1 MKKYLLFA
9 SLLLIGCGARKV
21 QKTET
26 EKEVKTETFET
37 VKADVKTESNV
48 KTEVVTTVND
58 STKEVIEETVI
69 TPIDNT
75 KEAVYTDEVGKQT
88 KLNNTSLTKRKTMR
102 NKAVSEQKKENVND
116 SKKASDNT
124 FKTNNAKSETKEQSE
139 IKNIDKKQFDPM
151 AFIISYW
158 WLWLLIIIAVY
169 IAKKYFKITIPFIK

>member
-26 EKEVKTETFET
+26 EKEVKTETVET
-37 VKADVKTESNV
+37 VKSDVKTESNV

-58 STKEVIEETVI
+58 STKEVVEEIVI

-75 KEAVYTDEVGKQT
+75 KEAVYTDESGKQT
-88 KLNNTSLTKRKTMR
+88 KLNNTTLTKRKTKR
-102 NKAVSEQKKENVND
+102 NKAVSEQKKENVTDN
-116 SKKASDNT
+116 KKASDNT
-124 FKTNNAKSETKEQSE
+124 LKTTNNKSEAQEHTEA
-139 IKNIDKKQFDPM
+139 IDIDKKQFDPL

-158 WLWLLIIIAVY
+158 WLWLLIIIALY

>member
-37 VKADVKTESNV
+37 VENDVKTESNV
-48 KTEVVTTVND
+48 KTEIITTVND

-75 KEAVYTDEVGKQT
+75 KPATYTDENGKQHS
-88 KLNNTSLTKRKTMR
+88 LNNSKHTKRKTTR
-102 NKAVSEQKKENVND
+102 NKAVSEQKKENVIN
-116 SKKASDNT
+116 SKNTSDNT
-124 FKTNNAKSETKEQSE
+124 LKTTNNKTESKEQSD
-139 IKNIDKKQFDPM
+139 IKNIDKKQFDPL

-158 WLWLLIIIAVY
+158 WLWLLILIALYV
-169 IAKKYFKITIPFIK
+169 AKKYFKITIPFIK